1 MRYVYWAAQ
10 VKINLPPSVQH
21 LNSAS
26 IYCSLFPSLLS
37 LAGAVD
43 YAGKTGEKSKH
54 LAGLAEIKNQ
64 EKQLKTQ
71 II

>member
-10 VKINLPPSVQH
+10 VKINLPSVQH

-26 IYCSLFPSLLS
+26 IYCTLFPSLLS